1 MALQRK
7 VLPGTA
13 VQVFCDFD
21 GTITNQDT
29 TDVVLRELALPD
41 WVALEEAWVAGQISA
56 AECMRRQVAL
66 IQGDDAALEAVL
78 ERIELRAGFQNFVRW
93 CEANDLPLV
102 VVSDGVDHLINHVLR
117 RHGLDRLPV
126 VANRLV
132 GSPGARR
139 LENPWGASACAG
151 ASGVCKCL
159 ISRAQERTCM
169 VYIGD
174 GRSDFCVAEEADL
187 LFARSTLAAH
197 CLERGLDFI
206 PYDTFA
212 EVQQYLMSL
221 HRDPSVV
228 AMSAAAD

>member
-7 VLPGTA
+7 LVTGTA

-21 GTITNQDT
+21 GTITMQDT
-29 TDVVLRELALPD
+29 TDVVLRELAAPD
-41 WVALEEAWVAGQISA
+41 WVSLEEAWVAGRISA

-78 ERIELRAGFQNFVRW
+78 ERIELRPGFQSFVRW
-93 CEANDLPLV
+93 CEAHGLPLV
-102 VVSDGVDHLINHVLR
+102 MVSDGVDHLIAHVLR
-117 RHGLDRLPV
+117 RFGLDHLPV

-132 GSPGARR
+132 GTAGARR

-151 ASGVCKCL
+151 GSGVCKCL
-159 ISRAQERTCM
+159 IARAQERGSM
-169 VYIGD
+169 VYVGD

-187 LFARSTLAAH
+187 LFARSTLAAR
-197 CLERGLDFI
+197 CLERGLEFV
-206 PYDTFA
+206 PYETFD

-221 HRDPSVV
+221 HRDPNVA